1 MRLQATRMTTETAA
15 ALVEAGLAAI
25 RSGDLAIDLADV
37 TEVDSAGVAMLLA
50 WQREAHARGGAL
62 SLSNLPPALA
72 SLARLY
78 GVDGLLGISHHPAP
92 A

>member
-1 MRLQATRMTTETAA
+1 MRLQAAKMTTETAA
-15 ALVEAGLAAI
+15 ALVEAGLASI
-25 RSGDLAIDLADV
+25 RGGDLGVDLADV

-50 WQREAHARGGAL
+50 WQREAAVRGGTLAL
-62 SLSNLPPALA
+62 THIPPALA

-78 GVDGLLGISHHPAP
+78 GVDSLLGIAHHAAP

>member
-15 ALVEAGLAAI
+15 ALVEAGLASI
-25 RSGDLAIDLADV
+25 RGGDLGVDLSDV
-37 TEVDSAGVAMLLA
+37 TEVDSAGVAMLVA
-50 WQREAHARGGAL
+50 WLREATARGGTL
-62 SLSNLPPALA
+62 VLTHIPPALA

-78 GVDGLLGISHHPAP
+78 GVDGLLGIAHHPAP